1 MISGTTQIAHVSD
14 VNGKMDELSYH
25 SGSYG
30 ENDGLSPF
38 QYRWI
43 ENLWGDGFIHVE
55 GVKVTNRTIT
65 VTYPNGE
72 VSTLNFELGIQQMSP
87 GQTGVDY
94 GVMNIVSF
102 GFDADDPLVML
113 PDAAG
118 ASSSTAFGDALYT
131 GFADGWEEHSVHV
144 LWGGTWDLRTSCGLF
159 CYRFL
164 ARDMDNF
171 RENASRMMFYS
182 FEE

>member
-1 MISGTTQIAHVSD
+1 MIAVIGIRPAHLAAVMIIAVIIQPC
-14 VNGKMDELSYH
+14 
-25 SGSYG
+25 
-30 ENDGLSPF
+30 GLRDLVP
-38 QYRWI
+38 I
-43 ENLWGDGFIHVE
+43 EGIGAVGFIHVE
-55 GVKVTNRTIT
+55 GVEVTNRTIS
-65 VTYPNGE
+65 VTYPNGA

-94 GVMNIVSF
+94 GVMNIASF
-102 GFDADDPLVML
+102 GFDVDDPLVML

-118 ASSSTAFGDALYT
+118 TSSSTAFGDALYT

-182 FEE
+182 FEELRRQVSDNG